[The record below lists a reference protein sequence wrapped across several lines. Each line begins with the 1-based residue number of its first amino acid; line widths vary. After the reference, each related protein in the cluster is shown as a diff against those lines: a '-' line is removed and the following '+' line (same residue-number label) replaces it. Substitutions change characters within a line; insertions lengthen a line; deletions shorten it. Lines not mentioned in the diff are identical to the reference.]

1 MDLLFVTRSVSI
13 YFIFIFS
20 LLFTVQTTAQ
30 IGINTTDPKAMLDVE
45 SDDSGILIPRVSLV
59 RTTDAD
65 PVVSPQHAEL
75 VFNLATV
82 NDVTPGFYYWNGS
95 IWVRLSA
102 GGGSTGG
109 DDDKWDLSGNSGTT
123 PGDNF
128 LGTKDN
134 NALHIKTANTTRLIF
149 PTENQIHATN
159 RGSEDAPFYSFADD
173 PDTGLFSPA
182 ADFVSIATNGKEHFR
197 VGNDKIPPLRYIRS
211 YLNHRFADGTA
222 PSPGITFNDNT
233 NLGLYRINSNIM
245 GIATG
250 GAERMRISNEG
261 VGINLNTNPTERL
274 QVNGNIRFDGALKPN
289 NQAGNL
295 GQVLLSTGNNQA
307 PEWGAEM
314 GTVSVIYQA
323 QTELIPELSYGY
335 IGVVSVGPFPPG
347 VLTNDATVSISIKT
361 NVIGSNTSFDI
372 KIHSIVVSD
381 NYVEFG
387 WSNIDPYDD
396 PTNYQNVMF
405 NITIIR

>member
-1 MDLLFVTRSVSI
+1 MNLLFVPRSVSI

-59 RTTDAD
+59 RTTDAN

-134 NALHIKTANTTRLIF
+134 NALHTKTANTTRLIF
-149 PTENQIHATN
+149 PTENQIHANSNGTQ
-159 RGSEDAPFYSFADD
+159 SKPFYSFA
-173 PDTGLFSPA
+173 GNEGSKFGMFLFPSQNLLGFSA
-182 ADFVSIATNGKEHFR
+182 EGERKFFIGKSRIMSLTNHEFMSGNKE
-197 VGNDKIPPLRYIRS
+197 N
-211 YLNHRFADGTA
+211 
-222 PSPGITFNDNT
+222 PGIYFNYPGSPKT
-233 NLGLYRINSNIM
+233 
-245 GIATG
+245 GIFSGT
-250 GAERMRISNEG
+250 
-261 VGINLNTNPTERL
+261 PT
-274 QVNGNIRFDGALKPN
+274 
-289 NQAGNL
+289 
-295 GQVLLSTGNNQA
+295 
-307 PEWGAEM
+307 
-314 GTVSVIYQA
+314 
-323 QTELIPELSYGY
+323 
-335 IGVVSVGPFPPG
+335 
-347 VLTNDATVSISIKT
+347 SI
-361 NVIGSNTSFDI
+361 
-372 KIHSIVVSD
+372 
-381 NYVEFG
+381 
-387 WSNIDPYDD
+387 
-396 PTNYQNVMF
+396 
-405 NITIIR
+405 

>member
-149 PTENQIHATN
+149 PTENQIHAN
-159 RGSEDAPFYSFADD
+159 SRGSATVPFYSFAEDAN
-173 PDTGLFSPA
+173 TGLYSPA
-182 ADFVSIATNGKEHFR
+182 PNFFSIATDGVERFR
-197 VGNDKIPPLRYIRS
+197 IGNDNQDYISS
-211 YLNHRFADGTA
+211 YLNHRFANGTPEY
-222 PSPGITFNDNT
+222 PSITFNNSRVM
-233 NLGLYRINSNIM
+233 GLYRVGSNVL
-245 GIATG
+245 GFSTG
-250 GAERMRISNEG
+250 GTERMRISNEG

>member
-1 MDLLFVTRSVSI
+1 MNLLFVPRSVSI

-30 IGINTTDPKAMLDVE
+30 IGINTTNPKAMLDVE

-149 PTENQIHATN
+149 PTENQIHAN
-159 RGSEDAPFYSFADD
+159 SFGSQAKPFYSFAEAEK
-173 PDTGLFSPA
+173 TGMFLLSANTLGLSTDGVRRFLVENNRI
-182 ADFVSIATNGKEHFR
+182 VSIQNHQFMDGANG
-197 VGNDKIPPLRYIRS
+197 S
-211 YLNHRFADGTA
+211 
-222 PSPGITFNDNT
+222 PSITFFNNA
-233 NLGLYRINSNIM
+233 NMGLYRVNTDIM
-245 GIATG
+245 GFATSG
-250 GAERMRISNEG
+250 TERMRISNSG
-261 VGINLNTNPTERL
+261 VGINVSANPTERL
-274 QVNGNIRFDGALKPN
+274 QVNGNFRLDGALKPN
-289 NQAGNL
+289 NQAGNS
-295 GQVLLSTGNNQA
+295 GQVLLSTGNDQA